1 MNPVNA
7 DDTPN
12 SRAQIGGGG
21 AVSTTVAST
30 KQSVAKIQRRGAAML
45 SRSEVGGVTD
55 FSRATSKPTGFSSF
69 RWDRRRVGIKSTGRS
84 FDGGVNLDSVNDG
97 STGEAS
103 AGSSAER
110 AIDSQSGVS
119 RAYGGSSVMEDGQ
132 VQNEPKEH
140 AEEPSAEV
148 RKKDQ
153 RTMGWRVGAFLTGLP
168 LSKLKIVIGEIFC
181 CLPCA
186 NKLSAC
192 YFTHGQH
199 FRVRIF

>member
-45 SRSEVGGVTD
+45 SRSEMGGVTD
-55 FSRATSKPTGFSSF
+55 FSRGTSKATGSSSF

-84 FDGGVNLDSVNDG
+84 FDGGVNLESANDG
-97 STGEAS
+97 STGEAN
-103 AGSSAER
+103 AGSSAEG
-110 AIDSQSGVS
+110 AIDSQPGVS
-119 RAYGGSSVMEDGQ
+119 RAYGGSSATADGQ
-132 VQNEPKEH
+132 VQNEPTEH

-148 RKKDQ
+148 RKQDQ
-153 RTMGWRVGAFLTGLP
+153 RTMAWRVGAFLTGLP

-192 YFTHGQH
+192 YFTHGQR
-199 FRVRIF
+199 F